1 MYKLNQS
8 TTSITRTSDGAHIPT
23 DPANK
28 DYAGYL
34 EWLAGGNFALPADP
48 VDLVTPARAQRD
60 SLIAAVSWK
69 YERHAREL
77 RLSLKPTDD
86 LTALDTYMQSL
97 ADLTKQ
103 VGFPES
109 ITWPVAP

>member
-1 MYKLNQS
+1 MPHYKDSNNQIYWYDS
-8 TTSITRTSDGAHIPT
+8 EDEHS
-23 DPANK
+23 
-28 DYAGYL
+28 
-34 EWLAGGNFALPADP
+34 NFAPEGLVKITDSEADEIRKAAILPPSADE
-48 VDLVTPARAQRD
+48 LRAQRD
-60 SLIAAVSWK
+60 SLIAAVAWR
-69 YERHAREL
+69 YDRHAREL

-103 VGFPES
+103 AGFPES